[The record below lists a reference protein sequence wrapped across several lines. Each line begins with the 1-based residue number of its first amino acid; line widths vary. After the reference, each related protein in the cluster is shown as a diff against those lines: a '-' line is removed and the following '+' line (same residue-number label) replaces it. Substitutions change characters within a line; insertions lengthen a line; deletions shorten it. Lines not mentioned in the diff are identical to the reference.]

1 MRSEMPDT
9 KQHILYDSIYI
20 KIENWQTFSMVLEI
34 MRVVTTGESIMYERL
49 Q

>member
-1 MRSEMPDT
+1 MCSEMPDT

-34 MRVVTTGESIMYERL
+34 MRVVTSGESMMSERV